1 MSVAA
6 EGSTNET
13 LILDGSAKSKEIQ
26 EEIKVEVEKLKE
38 EEGVVPGL
46 SILFVGDNPAS
57 ASYVRHQQ
65 RICEKVGF
73 NSNVVNLPEDISEE
87 DLLAELD
94 KLNND
99 DSVNGILIQLPLPDQ
114 IDDDKV
120 IRAINPDKD
129 IDAFHPYNIGE
140 LVIDGDAYVPCTPY
154 GVIELFDRY
163 DIDVKGKD
171 VTVVGH
177 SNIVGKPMAL
187 LLLNRNATVS
197 VCHID
202 TKDTASYTKE
212 SDIVIVAAGVPNL
225 ITADMVK
232 EGAIVIDIGINEVDG
247 KIVGDVDFEN
257 VKEKASAI
265 TPVPGGAGPMTIA
278 KLLQGTLES
287 CKRMLNE

>member
-1 MSVAA
+1 MS
-6 EGSTNET
+6 EET
-13 LILDGSAKSKEIQ
+13 LILDGSVKSKEIQ
-26 EEIKVEVEKLKE
+26 EEIKREVEKLE
-38 EEGVVPGL
+38 DEEGVVPKL
-46 SILFVGDNPAS
+46 SIVFAGNNPAS
-57 ASYVRHQQ
+57 KSYIKLQQ
-65 RICEKVGF
+65 RICDKVGIE
-73 NSNVVNLPEDISEE
+73 SEVVDLPGDISEE

-94 KLNND
+94 DLNND
-99 DSVNGILIQLPLPDQ
+99 DDVNGILIQMPLPDQ
-114 IDDDKV
+114 VDDDKV
-120 IRAINPDKD
+120 IRSIDPDKD
-129 IDAFHPYNIGE
+129 LDAFHPYNIGE
-140 LVIDGDAYVPCTPY
+140 LVIDGDAYVPCTPE
-154 GVIELFDRY
+154 GVMALFDMYDIEL
-163 DIDVKGKD
+163 KGKD

-202 TKDTASYTKE
+202 TKDTASYTTE

-232 EGAIVIDIGINEVDG
+232 EGAIVIDVGINEVDG

-278 KLLQGTLES
+278 MLLKDTVQS
-287 CKRMLNE
+287 CKDMLAN

>member
-1 MSVAA
+1 MAN
-6 EGSTNET
+6 EET

-26 EEIKVEVEKLKE
+26 EEIKAEVEQLKE

-46 SILFVGDNPAS
+46 SIIFVGDNPAS
-57 ASYVRHQQ
+57 ASYIKLQQ
-65 RICEKVGF
+65 RVCSKVGID
-73 NSNVVNLPEDISEE
+73 SEVVDLPEDISQE

-99 DSVNGILIQLPLPDQ
+99 DSVNGILIQLPLPDH
-114 IDDDKV
+114 IDEKKV
-120 IRAINPDKD
+120 IGSINPEKD
-129 IDAFHPYNIGE
+129 LDAFHPYNIGE
-140 LVIDGDAYVPCTPY
+140 LVIDGDAYVPCTPE
-154 GVIELFDRY
+154 GVMALIDKY

-202 TKDTASYTKE
+202 TKDTASYTKN
-212 SDIVIVAAGVPNL
+212 SDIVVVAAGVPNL

-232 EGAIVIDIGINEVDG
+232 EGAIVIDVGINQVDG

-257 VKEKASAI
+257 VKEKAAAI

-278 KLLQGTLES
+278 MLLKDTVRS
-287 CKRMLNE
+287 CKNMLNK

>member
-1 MSVAA
+1 M
-6 EGSTNET
+6 TNKET

-26 EEIKVEVEKLKE
+26 EEIKTEVKKLKE
-38 EEGVVPGL
+38 EDGVVPGL
-46 SILFVGDNPAS
+46 SIIFVGDNPAS
-57 ASYVRHQQ
+57 ASYIKLQQ
-65 RICEKVGF
+65 RICSKVGI
-73 NSNVVNLPEDISEE
+73 NSEVVDLPEDISQE

-94 KLNND
+94 KVNND
-99 DSVNGILIQLPLPDQ
+99 DSVNGILIQLPLPDH
-114 IDDDKV
+114 IDDEKV
-120 IRAINPDKD
+120 IRSINPDKD
-129 IDAFHPYNIGE
+129 LDAFHPYNIGE
-140 LVIDGDAYVPCTPY
+140 LVIDGDAYVPCTPE
-154 GVIELFDRY
+154 GVMALLDKYE
-163 DIDVKGKD
+163 IDVKGKD

-202 TKDTASYTKE
+202 TKDTASYTKK
-212 SDIVIVAAGVPNL
+212 SDIVVVAAGVPNL

-232 EGAIVIDIGINEVDG
+232 EGAIVIDVGINEVDG

-278 KLLQGTLES
+278 MLLKDTVRS
-287 CKRMLNE
+287 CKNMLDK